1 MLKWVVILVVLGLER
16 SDAKVVLRGMN
27 LSQEPGLPDE
37 VQRIQEIADAA
48 DKKFY
53 EESRRIIQRMHRKHN
68 QPAPKRLFAPI
79 DFSTANDY
87 DDQDM

>member
-1 MLKWVVILVVLGLER
+1 MFKWVAMLVLLGPNGSE
-16 SDAKVVLRGMN
+16 AKIVLRGMN

-53 EESRRIIQRMHRKHN
+53 EESRKIIERMHLKHKK
-68 QPAPKRLFAPI
+68 PAPKRLFATI
-79 DFSTANDY
+79 DFSSSNDY